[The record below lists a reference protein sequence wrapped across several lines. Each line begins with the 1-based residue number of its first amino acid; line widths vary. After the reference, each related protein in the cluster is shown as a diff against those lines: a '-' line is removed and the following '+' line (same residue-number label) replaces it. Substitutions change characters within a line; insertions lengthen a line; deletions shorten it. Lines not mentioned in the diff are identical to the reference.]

1 MPSRQCTRFIVI
13 AAAIALLCACSTPQS
28 RIDGNPDTFS
38 KLTPEQ
44 QALVKQGKVGIGF
57 DEAAV
62 KLALGNPDRISE
74 RTDTTGKS
82 TVWRYVEYESDSGVA
97 LYRGFYHYAY
107 APIYYPF
114 YTDYSARR
122 ERDTLRVVFSDGKVT
137 TIEQEVK

>member
-1 MPSRQCTRFIVI
+1 MPHPLPFRASL
-13 AAAIALLCACSTPQS
+13 AAAVLVLVSACSTPQS
-28 RIDGNPDTFS
+28 RIDSNPDAFS

-57 DEAAV
+57 DETAV

-74 RTDTTGKS
+74 RTDTNGKS

-122 ERDTLRVVFSDGKVT
+122 ERDTLRVVFAEGKVT

>member
-1 MPSRQCTRFIVI
+1 MSHHLPFRLGV
-13 AAAIALLCACSTPQS
+13 AAAAFLLVSACSTPQS
-28 RIDGNPDTFS
+28 RIDGNPDAFS

-57 DEAAV
+57 DETAV

-74 RTDTTGKS
+74 RTDTNGKS

-122 ERDTLRVVFSDGKVT
+122 ERDTLRVVFAEGKVT